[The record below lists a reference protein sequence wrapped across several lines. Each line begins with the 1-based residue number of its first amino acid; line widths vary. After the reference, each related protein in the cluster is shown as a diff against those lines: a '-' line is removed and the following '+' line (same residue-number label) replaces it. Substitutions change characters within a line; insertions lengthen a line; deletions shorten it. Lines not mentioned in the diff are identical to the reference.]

1 MGKSTKTY
9 EERIQEKDL
18 RIEKLAQELKRYEA
32 QKKQLEKRRKEEERK
47 IRTHRLIEIGAAVE
61 SVLGRCIELE
71 EIPKL
76 IAFLNKQ
83 EANGKFFSKAMQKG
97 PDTDMKKEE
106 VGPGAGVCSFNDAPV
121 LIFLN
126 GSLCFFIHALPRG
139 IKSRASLGGVV
150 GELFAGNL
158 SWCHIPLEQ
167 ITNGLFVRT
176 PLQLRNDIALLIHES
191 GICPMVQQPANELYI
206 ALYGGAV

>member
-32 QKKQLEKRRKEEERK
+32 QKKHLEKRRKEEERK

-83 EANGKFFSKAMQKG
+83 EANGKVFAKAMQKE
-97 PDTDMKKEE
+97 PDRDIKKEE
-106 VGPGAGVCSFNDAPV
+106 CG
-121 LIFLN
+121 
-126 GSLCFFIHALPRG
+126 
-139 IKSRASLGGVV
+139 
-150 GELFAGNL
+150 
-158 SWCHIPLEQ
+158 
-167 ITNGLFVRT
+167 
-176 PLQLRNDIALLIHES
+176 ES
-191 GICPMVQQPANELYI
+191 GVS
-206 ALYGGAV
+206 

>member
-1 MGKSTKTY
+1 MEQTASKERAMSYLTKKIGQTTYKVNVFFAENTTSTFEDKLLHLMANDIANRKQGTQTYYFLADIFISRKEFCMGKSTKTY

-106 VGPGAGVCSFNDAPV
+106 CG
-121 LIFLN
+121 
-126 GSLCFFIHALPRG
+126 
-139 IKSRASLGGVV
+139 
-150 GELFAGNL
+150 
-158 SWCHIPLEQ
+158 
-167 ITNGLFVRT
+167 
-176 PLQLRNDIALLIHES
+176 ES
-191 GICPMVQQPANELYI
+191 GVS
-206 ALYGGAV
+206 

>member
-32 QKKQLEKRRKEEERK
+32 QKKQLEKRKKEEERK

-76 IAFLNKQ
+76 NKQ

-106 VGPGAGVCSFNDAPV
+106 VG
-121 LIFLN
+121 
-126 GSLCFFIHALPRG
+126 
-139 IKSRASLGGVV
+139 
-150 GELFAGNL
+150 
-158 SWCHIPLEQ
+158 
-167 ITNGLFVRT
+167 
-176 PLQLRNDIALLIHES
+176 ES
-191 GICPMVQQPANELYI
+191 GVS
-206 ALYGGAV
+206 

>member
-1 MGKSTKTY
+1 MEYCVEYTTEKCIRSSVKDGRVIVKAPKKTAK
-9 EERIQEKDL
+9 ERIEALLQQH
-18 RIEKLAQELKRYEA
+18 KLWIKRRLTDEA

-106 VGPGAGVCSFNDAPV
+106 VGASGVS
-121 LIFLN
+121 
-126 GSLCFFIHALPRG
+126 
-139 IKSRASLGGVV
+139 
-150 GELFAGNL
+150 
-158 SWCHIPLEQ
+158 
-167 ITNGLFVRT
+167 
-176 PLQLRNDIALLIHES
+176 
-191 GICPMVQQPANELYI
+191 
-206 ALYGGAV
+206 

>member
-32 QKKQLEKRRKEEERK
+32 QKKHLEKRRKEEERK

-83 EANGKFFSKAMQKG
+83 EANGKFFSKAMQKD
-97 PDTDMKKEE
+97 PDMDIKKEE
-106 VGPGAGVCSFNDAPV
+106 CG
-121 LIFLN
+121 
-126 GSLCFFIHALPRG
+126 
-139 IKSRASLGGVV
+139 
-150 GELFAGNL
+150 
-158 SWCHIPLEQ
+158 
-167 ITNGLFVRT
+167 
-176 PLQLRNDIALLIHES
+176 ES
-191 GICPMVQQPANELYI
+191 GVFPDSLLSLDRRAHL
-206 ALYGGAV
+206 

>member
-18 RIEKLAQELKRYEA
+18 RIEKLAQELKRYET
-32 QKKQLEKRRKEEERK
+32 QKKQLEKRKKEEERK

-76 IAFLNKQ
+76 IVFLNKQ

-106 VGPGAGVCSFNDAPV
+106 VGETGRACLLRAFCEAYGKHPDFSERSASHRKNPSGV
-121 LIFLN
+121 
-126 GSLCFFIHALPRG
+126 LPH
-139 IKSRASLGGVV
+139 KNMHY
-150 GELFAGNL
+150 GNL
-158 SWCHIPLEQ
+158 SLQYKNHRQERWKIGSCFFCLPLRRKAH
-167 ITNGLFVRT
+167 G
-176 PLQLRNDIALLIHES
+176 
-191 GICPMVQQPANELYI
+191 
-206 ALYGGAV
+206 

>member
-61 SVLGRCIELE
+61 SVLGRCIEIE

-76 IAFLNKQ
+76 IAFLNRQ
-83 EANGKFFSKAMQKG
+83 EANAQLARKIEVALPKELSRECQIEIVRRYVQDDFVSVGMCADWALHVARCPGTSVLRGPERSVEKAMAI
-97 PDTDMKKEE
+97 PMYT
-106 VGPGAGVCSFNDAPV
+106 
-121 LIFLN
+121 
-126 GSLCFFIHALPRG
+126 LC
-139 IKSRASLGGVV
+139 
-150 GELFAGNL
+150 
-158 SWCHIPLEQ
+158 
-167 ITNGLFVRT
+167 
-176 PLQLRNDIALLIHES
+176 
-191 GICPMVQQPANELYI
+191 
-206 ALYGGAV
+206 

>member
-18 RIEKLAQELKRYEA
+18 RIEKLAQKLKRYEA

-83 EANGKFFSKAMQKG
+83 EANGKFFSKAMQKD
-97 PDTDMKKEE
+97 PDMDIKKEE
-106 VGPGAGVCSFNDAPV
+106 CG
-121 LIFLN
+121 
-126 GSLCFFIHALPRG
+126 
-139 IKSRASLGGVV
+139 
-150 GELFAGNL
+150 
-158 SWCHIPLEQ
+158 
-167 ITNGLFVRT
+167 
-176 PLQLRNDIALLIHES
+176 ES
-191 GICPMVQQPANELYI
+191 GVS
-206 ALYGGAV
+206 